1 MKNSYLKSKS
11 SSIWKE
17 ISKFKFEIEFRP
29 QWDRLTHLEITKENK
44 VILSGNQFSV
54 KLQSFI

>member
-17 ISKFKFEIEFRP
+17 ISKFKFETEFRP